1 MDPILTTSLIIL
13 GFILALAGFAG
24 CILPILPGPPLGFI
38 ALLILSLAKDWEPFN
53 VTFLAI
59 MGVLTILVTILDYL
73 IPAAGAK
80 KYGASKWGICGSLV
94 GLFVGFFVF
103 PPFGMFVGGFVGAV
117 AGELLAGREGGKAL
131 RAGWGAFVGNLVG
144 MGLKIALSGVMIF
157 FYMKE
162 MF

>member
-1 MDPILTTSLIIL
+1 MDLILTTSLIIL
-13 GFILALAGFAG
+13 GLILALAGFVG
-24 CILPILPGPPLGFI
+24 CILPILPGP
-38 ALLILSLAKDWEPFN
+38 KDWEPFSA
-53 VTFLAI
+53 TFLVI
-59 MGVLTILVTILDYL
+59 MGGLTVLVTILDYL

-80 KYGASKWGICGSLV
+80 KYGASKLGVWGSLI

-117 AGELLAGREGGKAL
+117 AGELLVGREGGKAL

-144 MGLKIALSGVMIF
+144 MGLKLALSGVMLF
-157 FYMKE
+157 FYVKE

>member
-13 GFILALAGFAG
+13 GLILALAGFIG
-24 CILPILPGPPLGFI
+24 CILPILPGPPFGFI
-38 ALLILSLAKDWEPFN
+38 ALLILSLAKDWEPFS
-53 VTFLAI
+53 VTFLLI
-59 MGVLTILVTILDYL
+59 MGGLTVLVTVLDYL

-80 KYGASKWGICGSLV
+80 KYGASKWGVWGSLI
-94 GLFVGFFVF
+94 GLVVGFFVF
-103 PPFGMFVGGFVGAV
+103 PPLGMFAGGFAGAV

-131 RAGWGAFVGNLVG
+131 RAGWGVFVGNLVG
-144 MGLKIALSGVMIF
+144 MGLKLALNGVMLF